1 MGYFVK
7 WLRFFGRAGF
17 DLLSYVDDHEP
28 AHVHVFGDGQAKINM
43 SRESGAPEL
52 LWVDGMKR
60 GDVRRAMQI
69 AAEKQDYLLKRWSDI
84 HG

>member
-1 MGYFVK
+1 
-7 WLRFFGRAGF
+7 
-17 DLLSYVDDHEP
+17 
-28 AHVHVFGDGQAKINM
+28 VFGDGQAKINM
-43 SRESGAPEL
+43 SSESGAPEF